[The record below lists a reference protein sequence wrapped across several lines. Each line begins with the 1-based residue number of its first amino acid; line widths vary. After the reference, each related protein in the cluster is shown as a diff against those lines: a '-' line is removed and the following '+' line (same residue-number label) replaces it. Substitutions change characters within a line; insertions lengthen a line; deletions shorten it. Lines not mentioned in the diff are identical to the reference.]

1 MASRIRD
8 SGCDDR
14 PTVVIPPAQV
24 PAAERTIA
32 ILRHLAERHRPV
44 PAASIARSLGLPR
57 STTYHLLGALERAG
71 MVTAYAD
78 QRTWGLG
85 IATFELGQA
94 YLRQIPLERIARPV
108 IRALADDIGE
118 TAHLAVLHGNEVL
131 YLVKEDAATA
141 TPLVTDVGV
150 RLPAH
155 LTATGRAMMAAMSDT
170 QVRALFTPR
179 RPLVNRTGRGPR
191 DIHALMM
198 LLEQERATGWSTER
212 GHVSDDIASV
222 AVSLHTAGSRPEGVG
237 RPGEHRSAAA
247 EHSPNVTA
255 GPSPVPIA
263 AIGISVWEPRLAG
276 SAVAEMV
283 ALLRAAAHTINSA
296 LAFNPI

>member
-1 MASRIRD
+1 MRH
-8 SGCDDR
+8 DDR
-14 PTVVIPPAQV
+14 STLLTPPPQV

-44 PAASIARSLGLPR
+44 PAASIARALGLPR
-57 STTYHLLGALERAG
+57 STTYHLLSALERGG

-108 IRALADDIGE
+108 IRALADGIGE

-155 LTATGRAMMAAMSDT
+155 LTATGRAMMAAMSDI
-170 QVRALFTPR
+170 QVRALFAPR

-191 DIHALMM
+191 DIRALMM
-198 LLEQERATGWSTER
+198 LLEQERATGWSIER

-222 AVSLHTAGSRPEGVG
+222 AVSLRAG
-237 RPGEHRSAAA
+237 
-247 EHSPNVTA
+247 
-255 GPSPVPIA
+255 GPSPLPFA
-263 AIGISVWEPRLAG
+263 AVGVSVWEPRLAG
-276 SAVAEMV
+276 SAAAEVVA
-283 ALLRAAAHTINSA
+283 ALREAAGAINSA
-296 LAFNPI
+296 LAFSSL

>member
-8 SGCDDR
+8 CGYDDR
-14 PTVVIPPAQV
+14 SSSVSPPAQV

-44 PAASIARSLGLPR
+44 PAASIARALGLPR
-57 STTYHLLGALERAG
+57 STTYHLLGALERSG
-71 MVTAYAD
+71 MVTAYPD

-141 TPLVTDVGV
+141 TPLVTHVGV

-155 LTATGRAMMAAMSDT
+155 LTATGRAMMAAMADA

-191 DIHALMM
+191 DIRALMM
-198 LLEQERATGWSTER
+198 VLEQERATGWSMER

-222 AVSLHTAGSRPEGVG
+222 AVALH
-237 RPGEHRSAAA
+237 PG
-247 EHSPNVTA
+247 
-255 GPSPVPIA
+255 GPSSAPIA
-263 AIGISVWEPRLAG
+263 AVGISVWEPRLAG
-276 SAVAEMV
+276 SAVAEVV
-283 ALLRAAAHTINSA
+283 AALRAAATTIDAGLA
-296 LAFNPI
+296 LSPL